1 MDQMGESGLSQSFS
15 RVITLSL
22 RALIQTISFRDGTI
36 KPGGAGTSTQ
46 MPSLLSVAATWD
58 PSLAALFGAT
68 VAEEFTGKGANMI
81 LGPQLCVHR
90 TPYEGRNFERLSGE
104 DPYLGSA
111 LVGPL
116 VTAIQSK
123 GVIANANIFIANS
136 QEKNRTTD
144 NAEVD
149 DRTLHEIYLQP
160 FEAAVKARVGSVMC
174 SCEFQLLSLFL
185 PSIFNAP

>member
-1 MDQMGESGLSQSFS
+1 
-15 RVITLSL
+15 
-22 RALIQTISFRDGTI
+22 
-36 KPGGAGTSTQ
+36 

-58 PSLAALFGAT
+58 PSLAALFGTT
-68 VAEEFTGKGANMI
+68 VAEEFVGKGANMI

-90 TPYEGRNFERLSGE
+90 VPYEGRNFERLSGE

-116 VTAIQSK
+116 IKAIQSR

-160 FEAAVKARVGSVMC
+160 FEAAVAAGVGSVMC
-174 SCEFQLLSLFL
+174 SCEYWLLPLF
-185 PSIFNAP
+185 PSRVRRL